1 MTHIHGSPI
10 SKLDLGM
17 IVALEIMLR
26 ERSVSK
32 AARSVGLSQPAMS
45 NALARMR
52 DVFGDALLVRSE
64 GTMVLTERGERL
76 LEQLAG
82 MVAQIDTLTDPTS
95 FDASLSTAT
104 FRLAATDHAGAT
116 IMPAVFQV
124 TAREAPGVKIHALT
138 MPSREIDLHDTDSGQ
153 VDVRIG
159 WIRALPANWYSR
171 TLFEEELVVI
181 GARDNAELDGPL
193 DMDRYLALPHIALAT
208 DRPLF
213 QNLTD
218 QALAAAGYRR
228 NVVGLVSH
236 FAMAPFIVA
245 TGSQVAMFPKRLAEY
260 YAPWAGIKIVE
271 SPFKFK
277 DFSVSLAWHP
287 RVHNDPGHKWLR
299 SLIVR
304 CATQPD
310 IISA

>member
-1 MTHIHGSPI
+1 MSHIHGSPL

-52 DVFGDALLVRSE
+52 DIFGDALLVRSE
-64 GTMVLTERGERL
+64 GGMVLTERGERL
-76 LEQLAG
+76 LHQLAPL
-82 MVAQIDTLTDPTS
+82 VAELETLADPSS
-95 FDASLSTAT
+95 FDAAESTAT

-116 IMPAVFQV
+116 VMPDVFRAV
-124 TAREAPGVKIHALT
+124 AAEAPGVKLHALT
-138 MPSREIDLHDTDSGQ
+138 MPSREIDLHDAEAGQ
-153 VDVRIG
+153 VDLRLG

-171 TLFEEELVVI
+171 TLFDEELVLI
-181 GARDNAELDGPL
+181 GARDNPALAAPL
-193 DMDRYLALPHIALAT
+193 DMEQFLALPHIALAT
-208 DRPLF
+208 DRPMF

-218 QALAAAGYRR
+218 QALAAAGHSR
-228 NVVGLVSH
+228 NIVGMVSH

-245 TGSQVAMFPKRLAEY
+245 RSGNVAMFPKRLAEFY
-260 YAPWAGIKIVE
+260 RPWAELKIVD
-271 SPFKFK
+271 SPFAFEH
-277 DFSVSLAWHP
+277 FSVSIAWHP

-299 SLIVR
+299 ALIVR
-304 CATQPD
+304 CAT
-310 IISA
+310 AG